1 MILSWHT
8 GQTGMGRRRLGL
20 PGLPMRLDELK
31 RIGQWVVVEARGAAA
46 AEPT

>member
-1 MILSWHT
+1 
-8 GQTGMGRRRLGL
+8 
-20 PGLPMRLDELK
+20 LDELK